1 MKAIHPYALCLMI
14 VVCAA
19 WKTDLPAGTIE
30 SGPTSVTTFQGLTD
44 ATANRVDFSG
54 EWKLNE
60 SERKRDGSFPVC
72 IFGERDHISSNT
84 MKIAEQADFLTLYV
98 KSPSID
104 GKLVPRQEKLTFDGK
119 EREALVVGSPRE
131 ESAAKWSDSG
141 QTMTVNSARFLDDYS
156 EKAVIKVTETWKL
169 INDGKSI
176 AISVQVD
183 RSGWDT
189 MKLVYDRL

>member
-1 MKAIHPYALCLMI
+1 MMKTVHSYTFCLTL

-19 WKTDLPAGTIE
+19 WKTDLPADT
-30 SGPTSVTTFQGLTD
+30 TSTSYHLTK
-44 ATANRVDFSG
+44 ATANRIDFSG

-60 SERKRDGSFPVC
+60 SESKRDGNFPIC
-72 IFGERDHISSNT
+72 ILGEQDHIRSKT
-84 MKIAEQADFLTLYV
+84 MKIAEQAGFLTLDV
-98 KSPSID
+98 TSPSID
-104 GKLVPRQEKLTFDGK
+104 GELVPRKEKLAFDGK

-131 ESAAKWSDSG
+131 ESTARWSDDG
-141 QTMTVNSARFLDDYS
+141 QTMTVSSARFLDDYS
-156 EKAVIKVTETWKL
+156 EKAVIKVTEIWKL

-189 MKLVYDRL
+189 MKLVYNRQ